1 MAIFNMQGKR
11 IREWEID
18 TLLGEGGM
26 GQVWRARHNL
36 LNRAFAIKVI
46 AQELLA
52 DPKFESLFLQEAGTQ
67 AELQHPHI
75 IPTTDFFVEDGLH
88 CLVMPYVEGQSLEER
103 LDRNRDPQTGKRLPL
118 PLDEALGIARQVLQ
132 ALDYAHQHR
141 VIHRDVKPSNILLDR
156 RGNAYLTDF
165 GVALKMD
172 KPRTTSTGK
181 VVGTSAYMSP
191 EQIQRPREMD
201 HRTDVYSFGCV
212 LYEMLAGGPV
222 FETEGVEGDTD
233 FFIKESHVKRMPEP
247 LSKRNPKANVPEKI
261 EAIVMKALAKNPNER
276 FAGCGEFARALE
288 KATQRE
294 ESLISCPHCR
304 NKNTIKDPQLLAD
317 AKCAQCGRQLISST
331 GTTSTASSS
340 PGWIIA
346 TVILALTALITMIG
360 WANANAGWTRAE
372 NRANASDSRS
382 SSLATEKE
390 AAESELKKTKAE
402 LQKNQDSLNA
412 FKDASITV
420 QNKSTLKTI
429 RRVTMTPLGQAEST
443 VDRLGSST
451 IAPGRSY
458 TFKLTPGTYDLNFYP
473 TDGGGCHFTTPV
485 NATGN
490 SQLTLEIEDNPNST
504 NNCKFIVSVR

>member
-1 MAIFNMQGKR
+1 MPIFNMQGRR

-18 TLLGEGGM
+18 GLLGEGGM
-26 GQVWRARHNL
+26 GQVWRARHSL

-103 LDRNRDPQTGKRLPL
+103 LERNRDPQTGKRMPL
-118 PLDEALGIARQVLQ
+118 PLDEALGVAQQVLR

-212 LYEMLAGGPV
+212 LYEMLAGCPV

-233 FFIKESHVKRMPEP
+233 FFIKESHIKRMPEP
-247 LSKRNPKANVPEKI
+247 LRKRNPKANLPEKI
-261 EAIVMKALAKNPNER
+261 EAIVIKALAKNPNER

-288 KATQRE
+288 KATEGE
-294 ESLISCPHCR
+294 ESLISCPNCR
-304 NKNTIKDPQLLAD
+304 NKNTIKQPQLLAD
-317 AKCAQCGRQLISST
+317 AKCVQCGRQLISLT
-331 GTTSTASSS
+331 GTTSPARRS
-340 PGWIIA
+340 PFWIVA
-346 TVILALTALITMIG
+346 AVVLALTALITMIG
-360 WANANAGWTRAE
+360 WGNANAGWKRAE
-372 NRANASDSRS
+372 TRANASDFRA

-390 AAESELKKTKAE
+390 AVESELKKTKAE
-402 LQKNQDSLNA
+402 LQKNQDRLNA
-412 FKDASITV
+412 YREGSIAV
-420 QNKSTLKTI
+420 QNNSEVKIQNLYMRKK
-429 RRVTMTPLGQAEST
+429 GESDWGP
-443 VDRLGSST
+443 DRLGSST
-451 IAPGRSY
+451 IAPGGSVSPFRLS
-458 TFKLTPGTYDLNFYP
+458 PGDYELKVKDSTGSEYSWTGDSII
-473 TDGGGCHFTTPV
+473 TV
-485 NATGN
+485 AGN
-490 SQLTLEIEDNPNST
+490 SQQKIIIKKSTTTPNSLSRE
-504 NNCKFIVSVR
+504 IQ